1 MFSQTNTKRV
11 SFDIQKNKIPY
22 IQWSIQTLNV
32 CKRRLNNINITLNIT
47 LPKRGNGA
55 DFNTNMLVVDT
66 NRFAELHPIEKRHLR
81 SHSHSF
87 AQFFYVCVHVL
98 VLLIFLNRRRAQ
110 LSCRLKAAEPIVFHY
125 IIRAKLF
132 PKSSKRYL
140 CLDIRHRD

>member
-1 MFSQTNTKRV
+1 M
-11 SFDIQKNKIPY
+11 
-22 IQWSIQTLNV
+22 

-66 NRFAELHPIEKRHLR
+66 NRFAELHPIEKRHPR

-110 LSCRLKAAEPIVFHY
+110 LSCRVKAAEPIVFHY

-132 PKSSKRYL
+132 PNYPIISTRGTYDFVQGVGLGLYGPSRIVIPL
-140 CLDIRHRD
+140 TFFFPVAC